1 MYIWEVSEQNMNTQK
16 NLFLCVNKFVYY
28 RNSGSLYAPRINGSE
43 SVCEREKDSEE
54 KHIYDCS
61 SLWMNDTGK
70 RSSKCDE

>member
-1 MYIWEVSEQNMNTQK
+1 MNTQK

-61 SLWMNDTGK
+61 SL
-70 RSSKCDE
+70 